1 VDVLSFDIEDWFH
14 IVEVESLADP
24 AQWPDKESLVERY
37 TEWIVQAVTEAGVRC
52 TFFVLGWTANRYPH
66 LVQLMVQHGHDMKL
80 HRTRTGIAGCTSSER
95 MSFEKTCNDQ

>member
-1 VDVLSFDIEDWFH
+1 MDVLSFDIEDWFH

-52 TFFVLGWTANRYPH
+52 TFFVLGWIADRYPH
-66 LVQLMVQHGHDMKL
+66 LVQLMVQHGHEVASHSYW
-80 HRTRTGIAGCTSSER
+80 HRRVYELR
-95 MSFEKTCNDQ
+95 ENEF